1 MTARRAYLFLAAGA
15 VAGVAVALTAMYDWG
30 SLVYDAGYLPLTA
43 VAWYAA
49 VRGPRTGSRR
59 PWVLLAVA
67 QTCWLLGDLSGDVG
81 YYLFHSDPDT
91 GVFDVF
97 WMSAYPALL
106 AGLVLMARWRAP
118 GQLRAAVLDG
128 LTLTTAAALACWQL
142 LIVPQ
147 LHGKAHT
154 VAVVVNAIYPLLD
167 VFLLAGVLLLV
178 FSPGPR
184 RAPTHLLITSVVLI
198 LVSDLGYSLN
208 PYLIPDSI
216 GYRVT
221 GLMMFGNAM
230 MVTVALHPGRDEL
243 TTPARRQSR
252 LHPARVLFLGVG
264 LLTAP
269 AMALLPAGVPAGERV
284 LLLVA
289 TVMIS
294 GFTLARFT
302 NAVREQERTHEQL
315 AYHAAHD
322 PLTGLV
328 NRRTLTDR
336 LAQLLAEPGG
346 EAVLLYVDLDGFKEV
361 NDEAGHEAGD
371 LVLLEVA
378 RRLTATVRDTDVVA
392 RLGGDEFAVLC
403 PGPVA
408 EAAAVDLADR
418 ILRTLAAP
426 VPDRSREYHV
436 GASIGIAAGSAAS
449 LTARDDIPPA
459 QRLLSAA
466 DHAMYDAKRRGRGG
480 WVVAGEAAERA
491 PAA

>member
-1 MTARRAYLFLAAGA
+1 
-15 VAGVAVALTAMYDWG
+15 
-30 SLVYDAGYLPLTA
+30 
-43 VAWYAA
+43 
-49 VRGPRTGSRR
+49 
-59 PWVLLAVA
+59 
-67 QTCWLLGDLSGDVG
+67 
-81 YYLFHSDPDT
+81 
-91 GVFDVF
+91 
-97 WMSAYPALL
+97 
-106 AGLVLMARWRAP
+106 
-118 GQLRAAVLDG
+118 
-128 LTLTTAAALACWQL
+128 
-142 LIVPQ
+142 
-147 LHGKAHT
+147 
-154 VAVVVNAIYPLLD
+154 
-167 VFLLAGVLLLV
+167 
-178 FSPGPR
+178 
-184 RAPTHLLITSVVLI
+184 
-198 LVSDLGYSLN
+198 
-208 PYLIPDSI
+208 
-216 GYRVT
+216 
-221 GLMMFGNAM
+221 
-230 MVTVALHPGRDEL
+230 
-243 TTPARRQSR
+243 
-252 LHPARVLFLGVG
+252 
-264 LLTAP
+264 
-269 AMALLPAGVPAGERV
+269 
-284 LLLVA
+284 
-289 TVMIS
+289 MIS